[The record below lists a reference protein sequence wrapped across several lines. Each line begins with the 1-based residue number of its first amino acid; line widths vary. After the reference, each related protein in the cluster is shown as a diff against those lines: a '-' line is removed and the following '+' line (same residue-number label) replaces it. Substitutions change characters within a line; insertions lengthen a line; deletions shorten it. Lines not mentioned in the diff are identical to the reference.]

1 MLNITV
7 DINGVVVEALHA
19 QRISPIMR
27 LDSAKKKDLATLCQ
41 YTITSRDGHWL
52 GHTPLH
58 RYGDGA
64 AQLAAKVLKR
74 FGRKKMR

>member
-7 DINGVVVEALHA
+7 DINGVVVERMTVK
-19 QRISPIMR
+19 RINP
-27 LDSAKKKDLATLCQ
+27 LGVLNNTVKKDLAVLCTYIVRNQ
-41 YTITSRDGHWL
+41 YNVIVGKIHR
-52 GHTPLH
+52 H

-74 FGRKKMR
+74 CGRKS